1 MARGRG
7 RNSYTMNNVKRAIRI
22 AREAGLDRVEVET
35 EGVKYVFP
43 VTKGE
48 TAPPDQD
55 EPEDIVEL
63 LRRGNV

>member
-1 MARGRG
+1 
-7 RNSYTMNNVKRAIRI
+7 MNNVKRAIRI

-48 TAPPDQD
+48 AARSNQP
-55 EPEDIVEL
+55 
-63 LRRGNV
+63 RRA

>member
-48 TAPPDQD
+48 AARSNQP
-55 EPEDIVEL
+55 
-63 LRRGNV
+63 RRA